1 MGPAG
6 VGYLATKKVLNTVN
20 AGIGIAANIGATSKA
35 LQALGGGSAG
45 SSSSAGG
52 SGGGAPTPPQF
63 NIVGQSGTNQLAQS
77 IGAKQGQP
85 IQAYVVGNE
94 VTSQQALDRNRVQT
108 ATFN

>member
-1 MGPAG
+1 LPGAG
-6 VGYLATKKVLNTVN
+6 TIARVVSYASTAASV
-20 AGIGIAANIGATSKA
+20 IGNIARAKQLLSS
-35 LQALGGGSAG
+35 GGSSSG
-45 SSSSAGG
+45 SSSS
-52 SGGGAPTPPQF
+52 GGGGGNSAPPPPQF

-94 VTSQQALDRNRVQT
+94 VTTQQALDRNRIQT

>member
-1 MGPAG
+1 MGRK
-6 VGYLATKKVLNTVN
+6 TK
-20 AGIGIAANIGATSKA
+20 IGATSKA

-45 SSSSAGG
+45 SSGGNAGG

-94 VTSQQALDRNRVQT
+94 VTTQQALDRNRINT

>member
-1 MGPAG
+1 MVPGAG
-6 VGYLATKKVLNTVN
+6 TIARVVSYASTAASVIGNIARAKQLLSSGN
-20 AGIGIAANIGATSKA
+20 ASS
-35 LQALGGGSAG
+35 GGGSG
-45 SSSSAGG
+45 SAGG
-52 SGGGAPTPPQF
+52 GASAPPPPPQF